1 MHLLSTPG
9 AHCCCWLTA
18 NAPRIPY
25 GHIRTNKSKENQQ
38 FKAQRT
44 SANDRT
50 DTAWYRM
57 YQYPRPAPF
66 SPQTTAPLH
75 HSCVPIFSSPT
86 DTCHWHP
93 QNTSSLL
100 CLPSCSG
107 AHPVL
112 PACLFVSGETRWL
125 SILGKS
131 PWGSLLHRD
140 AYGHHSQRNTLQFEA
155 CSLQSELP
163 GITIGM
169 D

>member
-1 MHLLSTPG
+1 M
-9 AHCCCWLTA
+9 
-18 NAPRIPY
+18 
-25 GHIRTNKSKENQQ
+25 RTNKSKENQQ

-57 YQYPRPAPF
+57 YQYSRPLPF

-86 DTCHWHP
+86 DTRHWCP

-100 CLPSCSG
+100 CLSCSG

-112 PACLFVSGETRWL
+112 PACPFVSGETPWL
-125 SILGKS
+125 SILGGPPGGLS
-131 PWGSLLHRD
+131 SSGMPTATARRGTR
-140 AYGHHSQRNTLQFEA
+140 
-155 CSLQSELP
+155 CSLRLAAFSQNCLGSP
-163 GITIGM
+163 
-169 D
+169 